1 MQSIPKNGLREC
13 EGGVYARCNELID
26 QNTESAAVYFG
37 IILDTQTLEH
47 KNMMLSLET
56 ACASRALDI
65 SCRYERELDRCDHDL
80 AMCKKTA
87 KVMEM
92 FVKDRSMQ
100 LRLVHQELVTTK
112 RLHNESKHREILLL
126 EQIAQLK
133 LDQVRHKCE

>member
-1 MQSIPKNGLREC
+1 
-13 EGGVYARCNELID
+13 
-26 QNTESAAVYFG
+26 
-37 IILDTQTLEH
+37 
-47 KNMMLSLET
+47 
-56 ACASRALDI
+56 
-65 SCRYERELDRCDHDL
+65 
-80 AMCKKTA
+80 
-87 KVMEM
+87 M